1 MKKSRPKTRGLKRRA
16 GLFCSKCLLIWA
28 GLMGP
33 NNRQSRRDAL
43 AGRRK
48 PWLPSAGG
56 LSTRLAYAR
65 AKTAGLA
72 LDPILIKVGLSRQQV
87 EDPASRIKVQDQI
100 RFLSLVADALSD
112 DLFGFHLAQAAD
124 LREIGLFYYVL
135 ASSETLLEALQRAAR
150 YSAIVN
156 EGISLRCIAGKT
168 LGASFH
174 YVGVSRHIDQH
185 QIEFWMTALV
195 RICRQLTGLDVL
207 PSRVRLIHRRV
218 WNEELAAFF
227 GDNVELGAAAD
238 DIRFPTRIK
247 HAPVA
252 SADVHLN
259 KLLRSYCEEA
269 LSQKRR
275 NRGSFRSGVE
285 NAIVPLLPHGKAQ
298 AGEIARQLGVS
309 QRTLARRLIAEEV
322 SYSEVL
328 EDLRSDLANRYLA
341 DPELAISHIA
351 WLLGYRDVGA
361 FSHAFKRW
369 TGKTPGQARSEH
381 TR

>member
-1 MKKSRPKTRGLKRRA
+1 
-16 GLFCSKCLLIWA
+16 
-28 GLMGP
+28 MGP
-33 NNRQSRRDAL
+33 NNRQSRREAL

-48 PWLPSAGG
+48 HWPPSAGG

-65 AKTAGLA
+65 AETAGVA
-72 LDPILIKVGLSRQQV
+72 LDPILRKVGLTRQQV
-87 EDPASRIKVQDQI
+87 KDPASRIKVHDQI

-112 DLFGFHLAQAAD
+112 DLFGFHLAQATD

-135 ASSETLLEALQRAAR
+135 ASSETLLEALQKAAR
-150 YSAIVN
+150 YSSIVN
-156 EGISLRCIAGKT
+156 EGISLRCIAGNAFGT
-168 LGASFH
+168 SFH

-207 PSRVRLIHRRV
+207 PGRVRLIHRRV
-218 WNEELAAFF
+218 WNEELAAVF

-238 DIRFPTRIK
+238 DIRFPTRMK
-247 HAPVA
+247 HAPVV
-252 SADVHLN
+252 SADLHLN

-275 NRGSFRSGVE
+275 DRGSFRSQVV
-285 NAIVPLLPHGKAQ
+285 NAIVPLLPHGKVQ

-322 SYSEVL
+322 SFSEVL
-328 EDLRSDLANRYLA
+328 ENLRSDLANRYLA
-341 DPELAISHIA
+341 DPELAISQIA

-381 TR
+381 AH